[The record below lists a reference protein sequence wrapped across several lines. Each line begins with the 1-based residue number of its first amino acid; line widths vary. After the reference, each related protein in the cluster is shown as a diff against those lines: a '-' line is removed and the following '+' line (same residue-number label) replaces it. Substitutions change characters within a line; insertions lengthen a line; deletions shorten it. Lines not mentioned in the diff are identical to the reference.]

1 MIDGVHIY
9 VAIGV
14 FGLGILFGQFV
25 LYPFISWLIFGPLPR
40 ILKPCDC
47 PTCLVAR
54 EHARWRKNWA
64 EHNL

>member
-1 MIDGVHIY
+1 MMLDG
-9 VAIGV
+9 GES
-14 FGLGILFGQFV
+14 GILGLIVGATGSFV
-25 LYPFISWLIFGPLPR
+25 LLLLVKLVSVRRLPR

-54 EHARWRKNWA
+54 DHARWRKQWA